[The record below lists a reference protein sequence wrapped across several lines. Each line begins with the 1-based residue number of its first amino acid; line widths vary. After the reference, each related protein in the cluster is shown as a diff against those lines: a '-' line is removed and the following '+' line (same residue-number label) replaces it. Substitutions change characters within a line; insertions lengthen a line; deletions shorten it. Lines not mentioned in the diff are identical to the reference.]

1 MLEMFLL
8 KSFKIEKKVI
18 SFHLVVLEENTSKML
33 AVFGNSDSEH
43 KGKSEERCH
52 RV

>member
-33 AVFGNSDSEH
+33 AVSMWTKQIIWKF
-43 KGKSEERCH
+43 
-52 RV
+52 